1 MSTTDVLK
9 NKMGIKN
16 ANAGAVATKVD
27 RPKTVLDVVLGH
39 GFQNQMRMALPKNLT
54 ADRLTR
60 IVMTEFRK
68 TPALQECTPASFMAA
83 VLQAA
88 QLGLEPGSALG
99 QAYLVPFNKRMKNQ
113 RGNWVN
119 VKECQLIVGYRG
131 MISLA
136 RRSGEILSINAYCV
150 HEKDDFTYQL
160 GLHPDIHHIP
170 ASEADRGPVVFV
182 YAVAQLRGGGVQFE
196 VMSRAEIEA
205 VRDQSQSWNSA
216 KKYDST
222 AQSPWSKNFDEMAKK
237 TVVRKMFKYLPV
249 STEANYVMD
258 AEDRIDRGEEVTPQD
273 VWDGVYVEKGEA
285 VGEDLDVEVPESIGV
300 TKPETEPQTMVPAFE
315 KARDKE
321 PLDWDSVQP
330 ATQTEEL
337 PL

>member
-9 NKMGIKN
+9 SKMGVKSQSS
-16 ANAGAVATKVD
+16 ALTTKAD
-27 RPKTVLDVVLGH
+27 KPKTVLDVVMGK

-68 TPALQECTPASFMAA
+68 NPTLQQCSPASFMAS

-99 QAYLVPFNKRMKNQ
+99 QAYLVPFKAK
-113 RGNWVN
+113 G
-119 VKECQLIVGYRG
+119 KYECQLIVGYRG
-131 MISLA
+131 MISLS

-150 HEKDDFTYQL
+150 HAKDDFTYQL
-160 GLHPDIHHIP
+160 GLHPDIQHIP
-170 ASEADRGPVVFV
+170 SSEADPGPVVFV

-205 VRDQSQSWNSA
+205 VRDQSQGWNSA
-216 KKYDST
+216 VKYKT
-222 AQSPWSKNFDEMAKK
+222 TGLSPWTKHFDEMAKK

-273 VWDGVYVEKGEA
+273 VWDGIYAEKGES
-285 VGEDLDVEVPESIGV
+285 VGQEIGVDVPEQIGM
-300 TKPETEPQTMVPAFE
+300 EEPA
-315 KARDKE
+315 E
-321 PLDWDSVQP
+321 PLVNPLEGKQAEPVPTKAATVEGSGRLNWDDV
-330 ATQTEEL
+330 
-337 PL
+337 

>member
-9 NKMGIKN
+9 SKMG
-16 ANAGAVATKVD
+16 ANSQSSALATKTD
-27 RPKTVLDVVLGH
+27 KPKTVLDVVMGK

-68 TPALQECTPASFMAA
+68 NPTLQQCTPASFMAA

-99 QAYLVPFNKRMKNQ
+99 QAYLVPFKAK
-113 RGNWVN
+113 G
-119 VKECQLIVGYRG
+119 KYECQLIVGYRG
-131 MISLA
+131 MISLS

-150 HEKDDFTYQL
+150 HAKDDFTYQL
-160 GLHPDIHHIP
+160 GLHPDIQHIP
-170 ASEADRGPVVFV
+170 SSEADPGPVVFV

-205 VRDQSQSWNSA
+205 VRDQSQGWTSA
-216 KKYDST
+216 VKYKT
-222 AQSPWSKNFDEMAKK
+222 TGLSPWTKHFDEMAKK

-258 AEDRIDRGEEVTPQD
+258 AEDRINRGEEVTPQD
-273 VWDGVYVEKGEA
+273 VWDGIYAERGES
-285 VGEDLDVEVPESIGV
+285 VSQELGVDVPEQIGME
-300 TKPETEPQTMVPAFE
+300 ETA
-315 KARDKE
+315 E
-321 PLDWDSVQP
+321 PLVNPVPEKQAEPVPTKATPGQESGRLNWDDV
-330 ATQTEEL
+330 
-337 PL
+337 

>member
-9 NKMGIKN
+9 SKMGVKSQSS
-16 ANAGAVATKVD
+16 ALTTKAD
-27 RPKTVLDVVLGH
+27 KPKTVLDVVMGK

-68 TPALQECTPASFMAA
+68 NPTLQQCSPASFMAS

-99 QAYLVPFNKRMKNQ
+99 QAYLVPFKAK
-113 RGNWVN
+113 G
-119 VKECQLIVGYRG
+119 KYECQLIVGYRG
-131 MISLA
+131 MISLS

-150 HEKDDFTYQL
+150 HAKDDFTYQL
-160 GLHPDIHHIP
+160 GLHPDIQHIP
-170 ASEADRGPVVFV
+170 SSEADPGPVVFV

-205 VRDQSQSWNSA
+205 VRDQSQGWNSA
-216 KKYDST
+216 VKYKT
-222 AQSPWSKNFDEMAKK
+222 TGLSPWTKHFDEMAKK

-273 VWDGVYVEKGEA
+273 VWDGIYAEKGES
-285 VGEDLDVEVPESIGV
+285 VGQEIGVDVPEQIGM
-300 TKPETEPQTMVPAFE
+300 EEPA
-315 KARDKE
+315 E
-321 PLDWDSVQP
+321 PLVNPLAGKQADPEPVPTKTTTGEGSGRLNWDDV
-330 ATQTEEL
+330 
-337 PL
+337 

>member
-9 NKMGIKN
+9 SKMGVKSQS
-16 ANAGAVATKVD
+16 GALATKAD
-27 RPKTVLDVVLGH
+27 KPKTVLDVVMGK

-68 TPALQECTPASFMAA
+68 NPTLQQCSPASFMAS

-99 QAYLVPFNKRMKNQ
+99 QAYLVPFKAK
-113 RGNWVN
+113 G
-119 VKECQLIVGYRG
+119 KYECQLIVGYRG
-131 MISLA
+131 MISLS

-150 HEKDDFTYQL
+150 HAKDDFTYQL
-160 GLHPDIHHIP
+160 GLHPDIQHIP
-170 ASEADRGPVVFV
+170 SSEADPGPVVFV

-205 VRDQSQSWNSA
+205 VRDQSQGWNSA
-216 KKYDST
+216 VKYKT
-222 AQSPWSKNFDEMAKK
+222 TGLSPWTKHFDEMAKK

-273 VWDGVYVEKGEA
+273 VWDGIYAEKGES
-285 VGEDLDVEVPESIGV
+285 VGQEIGVDVPEQIGMEEPAEPLV
-300 TKPETEPQTMVPAFE
+300 NPLAGKQADPEPVPAKTTTGE
-315 KARDKE
+315 GSGR
-321 PLDWDSVQP
+321 LNWDDV
-330 ATQTEEL
+330 
-337 PL
+337 

>member
-9 NKMGIKN
+9 NKMGVKSQK
-16 ANAGAVATKVD
+16 GAVATKAD
-27 RPKTVLDVVLGH
+27 RPKTVMDVVLGH
-39 GFQNQMRMALPKNLT
+39 GFQNQMRLALPKNLT
-54 ADRLTR
+54 VERLTR

-68 TPALQECTPASFMAA
+68 NPTLQLCTPASFMAS

-99 QAYLVPFNKRMKNQ
+99 QAYLVPFKAK
-113 RGNWVN
+113 GG
-119 VKECQLIVGYRG
+119 KYECQLIVGYRG
-131 MISLA
+131 MISLS

-150 HEKDDFTYQL
+150 HEKDDFAYQL
-160 GLHPDIHHIP
+160 GLHPDIHHVP
-170 ASEADRGPVVFV
+170 ASEADPGPVVFV

-205 VRDQSQSWNSA
+205 VRNQSQGWNSA
-216 KKYDST
+216 VKYKT
-222 AQSPWSKNFDEMAKK
+222 TGMSPWTKHFEEMAKK

-273 VWDGVYVEKGEA
+273 VWDGIYAEKGES
-285 VGEDLDVEVPESIGV
+285 VGQEIGVEVPEQIGMEEPAAPLV
-300 TKPETEPQTMVPAFE
+300 NPVPEKQPDPVPA
-315 KARDKE
+315 KAAAGEESGRLNWDDIE
-321 PLDWDSVQP
+321 PAKL
-330 ATQTEEL
+330 
-337 PL
+337 

>member
-9 NKMGIKN
+9 SKMGVN
-16 ANAGAVATKVD
+16 SQSSALATKTD
-27 RPKTVLDVVLGH
+27 KPKTVLDVVMGK

-99 QAYLVPFNKRMKNQ
+99 QAYLVPFNKRTKNQ
-113 RGNWVN
+113 FGKWVD

-131 MISLA
+131 MISLS

-150 HEKDDFTYQL
+150 HAKDEFTYQL
-160 GLHPDIHHIP
+160 GLHPDIQHIP
-170 ASEADRGPVVFV
+170 SSEADPGPVVFV

-205 VRDQSQSWNSA
+205 VRDQSQGWTSA
-216 KKYDST
+216 VKYKT
-222 AQSPWSKNFDEMAKK
+222 TGLSPWTKHFDEMAKK

-273 VWDGVYVEKGEA
+273 VWDGIYAEKGES
-285 VGEDLDVEVPESIGV
+285 VGQEIGVDVPEQIGM
-300 TKPETEPQTMVPAFE
+300 EEPA
-315 KARDKE
+315 E
-321 PLDWDSVQP
+321 PLINPVPEKQAEPVPTKATPGQESGRLNWDDV
-330 ATQTEEL
+330 
-337 PL
+337 

>member
-16 ANAGAVATKVD
+16 ANAGAVATKAD

-39 GFQNQMRMALPKNLT
+39 GFQNQMKMALPKNLT

-68 TPALQECTPASFMAA
+68 NPTLQQCTPASFMAS

-99 QAYLVPFNKRMKNQ
+99 QAYLVPYKTK
-113 RGNWVN
+113 G
-119 VKECQLIVGYRG
+119 KYECQLIVGYRG
-131 MISLA
+131 MIALS

-150 HEKDDFTYQL
+150 HAKDEFTYQL
-160 GLHPDIHHIP
+160 GLHPDIQHIP
-170 ASEADRGPVVFV
+170 SSEADPGPVVFV

-196 VMSRAEIEA
+196 VMSRAEVEA
-205 VRDQSQSWNSA
+205 VRDHSQGWTSA
-216 KKYDST
+216 VKYKT
-222 AQSPWSKNFDEMAKK
+222 TGMSPWSKHFEEMAKK

-258 AEDRIDRGEEVTPQD
+258 AEDRIDRGEQITPQD

-300 TKPETEPQTMVPAFE
+300 TKPETEPQTMEPVSEQPRE
-315 KARDKE
+315 KE
-321 PLDWDSVQP
+321 PIPWDSVQP
-330 ATQTEEL
+330 ATLTDNNEL

>member
-9 NKMGIKN
+9 SKMGVKSQS
-16 ANAGAVATKVD
+16 GALATKAD
-27 RPKTVLDVVLGH
+27 KPKTVLDVVMGK

-68 TPALQECTPASFMAA
+68 NPTLQQCSPASFMAS

-99 QAYLVPFNKRMKNQ
+99 QAYLVPFKAK
-113 RGNWVN
+113 G
-119 VKECQLIVGYRG
+119 KYECQLIVGYRG
-131 MISLA
+131 MISLS

-150 HEKDDFTYQL
+150 HAKDDFTYQL
-160 GLHPDIHHIP
+160 GLHPDIQHIP
-170 ASEADRGPVVFV
+170 SSEADPGPVVFV

-205 VRDQSQSWNSA
+205 VRDQSQGWNSA
-216 KKYDST
+216 VKYKT
-222 AQSPWSKNFDEMAKK
+222 TGLSPWTKHFDEMAKK

-273 VWDGVYVEKGEA
+273 VWDGIYAEKGES
-285 VGEDLDVEVPESIGV
+285 VGQEIDVDVPEQIGMEEPAEPLV
-300 TKPETEPQTMVPAFE
+300 NPLAGKQAEPEPVPAKTTTGE
-315 KARDKE
+315 GSGR
-321 PLDWDSVQP
+321 LNWDDV
-330 ATQTEEL
+330 
-337 PL
+337 

>member
-9 NKMGIKN
+9 NKMGLKN
-16 ANAGAVATKVD
+16 TNSGAVATKAD

-68 TPALQECTPASFMAA
+68 NPTLQQCTPASFMAS

-99 QAYLVPFNKRMKNQ
+99 QAYLVPYKTK
-113 RGNWVN
+113 G
-119 VKECQLIVGYRG
+119 KYECQLIVGYRG
-131 MISLA
+131 MIALS

-150 HEKDDFTYQL
+150 HAKDEFTYQL
-160 GLHPDIHHIP
+160 GLHPDIQHIP
-170 ASEADRGPVVFV
+170 SSEADPGPVVFV

-196 VMSRAEIEA
+196 VMSRAEVEA
-205 VRDQSQSWNSA
+205 VRDHSQGWTSA
-216 KKYDST
+216 VKYKT
-222 AQSPWSKNFDEMAKK
+222 TGMSPWSKHFEEMAKK

-258 AEDRIDRGEEVTPQD
+258 AEDRIDRGEQITPQD

-285 VGEDLDVEVPESIGV
+285 AGEDLDVEVPESIGV
-300 TKPETEPQTMVPAFE
+300 TKPETEPQAIEPAFE
-315 KARDKE
+315 QTRDKE

-330 ATQTEEL
+330 ASQTEEL

>member
-9 NKMGIKN
+9 SKMG
-16 ANAGAVATKVD
+16 ANSQSSALATKTD
-27 RPKTVLDVVLGH
+27 KPKTVLDVVMGK

-68 TPALQECTPASFMAA
+68 NPTLQQCTPASFMAA

-99 QAYLVPFNKRMKNQ
+99 QAYLVPFKAK
-113 RGNWVN
+113 G
-119 VKECQLIVGYRG
+119 KYECQLIVGYRG
-131 MISLA
+131 MISLS

-150 HEKDDFTYQL
+150 HAKDDFTYQL
-160 GLHPDIHHIP
+160 GLHPDIQHIP
-170 ASEADRGPVVFV
+170 SSEADPGPVVFV

-205 VRDQSQSWNSA
+205 VRDQSQGWTSA
-216 KKYDST
+216 VKYKT
-222 AQSPWSKNFDEMAKK
+222 TGLSPWTKHFDEMAKK

-258 AEDRIDRGEEVTPQD
+258 AEDRINRGEEVTPQD
-273 VWDGVYVEKGEA
+273 VWDGIYAERGES
-285 VGEDLDVEVPESIGV
+285 VSQELGVDVPEQLGM
-300 TKPETEPQTMVPAFE
+300 EEPA
-315 KARDKE
+315 E
-321 PLDWDSVQP
+321 PLVNPVPEKQAEPVPTKATPGQESGRLNWDDV
-330 ATQTEEL
+330 
-337 PL
+337 